1 MIGSKH
7 IHRHRRSSMNN
18 KDIEWKRKKLESMR
32 KEIESG
38 QLNALRELLP
48 DEAIRQ
54 ICEESGYYFRT
65 RLLTPLVTVFH
76 MIAAG
81 ISREASFQSAW
92 QMNGQTG
99 RSGVLSEARKRLPLE
114 VWIQLHEW
122 MMKEIETE
130 VSGSQLWHGHRMI
143 GVDGT
148 GISMSDEPRLAQEF
162 GRWNS
167 KHGLGRFPMARAV
180 VAFNL
185 ETLINMGHQAG
196 PCRMSETELNRRL
209 IKHLRTGDVIIFDR
223 LYSGAN
229 LYVEYQRTG
238 IEFIGRA
245 HACSKIERLTVVEVL
260 GAGDLVVEMPI
271 EPRRRRQDPS
281 LPKTIQVRVI
291 QTRATIDGKQ
301 EDFWIATS
309 LLDPVKYPKQEIQA
323 WQKKRWKIETL
334 IEEMKIWLG
343 ADILRSKSPEG
354 IYKELYARIVGL
366 NLIHWLILKA
376 AQKHNKPIER
386 ISTSAA
392 LRLTAAYSLKMST
405 APAWQLAELYRTLL
419 ERIDY
424 STIPDR
430 PNRIEPRM
438 IRRDPKHYPMLK
450 MTRKEWCQSYA
461 IAA

>member
-1 MIGSKH
+1 
-7 IHRHRRSSMNN
+7 MNN

-48 DEAIRQ
+48 DEAIQQ
-54 ICEESGYYFRT
+54 ICEDSRYYFRT
-65 RLLTPLVTVFH
+65 RLLTPLVTIFH

-81 ISREASFQSAW
+81 ISREGSFQSAW

-114 VWIQLHEW
+114 IWIQLHEW
-122 MMKEIETE
+122 MMKEIEKE
-130 VSGSQLWHGHRMI
+130 VSCDPLWCGHRMI

-180 VAFNL
+180 VAFDL
-185 ETLINMGHQAG
+185 ETLINIGHQAG
-196 PCRMSETELNRRL
+196 PCRMSETELNRKL
-209 IKHLRTGDVIIFDR
+209 IKNLRIGDVIVFDR

-229 LYVEYQRTG
+229 LYVEYRRAG
-238 IEFIGRA
+238 IEFIGRV
-245 HACSKIERLTVVEVL
+245 HASSKVERLKVVETL
-260 GAGDLVVEMPI
+260 GAGDLVVEMSI
-271 EPRRRRQDPS
+271 EPHHRRQDPS

-291 QTRATIDGKQ
+291 QTRAKIDGKQ

-309 LLDPVKYPKQEIQA
+309 LLDPVKYPKQGIQA

-376 AQKHNKPIER
+376 AQKHNQEAQR
-386 ISTSAA
+386 LSVSAT
-392 LRLTAAYSLKMST
+392 LRLAASYSLKMST
-405 APAWQLAELYRTLL
+405 APAWRLPLLYEQML
-419 ERIDY
+419 EHIAASKVPY
-424 STIPDR
+424 R

-438 IRRDPKHYPMLK
+438 KKREEKHYPKLK
-450 MTRKEWCQSYA
+450 ISRIEWRLMYA
-461 IAA
+461 MAA